1 MKHSEGV
8 KIYQVSRYH
17 GDVKGVYSMIVL
29 DLMTESVV
37 ISGKRCQ

>member
-17 GDVKGVYSMIVL
+17 ENVKGVYSMIV
-29 DLMTESVV
+29 LMTESVV